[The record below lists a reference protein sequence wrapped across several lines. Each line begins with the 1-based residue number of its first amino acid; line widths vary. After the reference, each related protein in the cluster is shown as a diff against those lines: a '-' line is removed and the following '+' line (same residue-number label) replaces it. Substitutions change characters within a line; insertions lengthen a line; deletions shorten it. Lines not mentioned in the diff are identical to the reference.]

1 MKECIFCEPSRS
13 TIFSNIL
20 FENEL
25 AIVVPDNFPVSQGHL
40 LIIPKEHFENWFA
53 APLLVQNSIQSLL
66 EQAHAWLL
74 QRYQPDG
81 FNIGANCGKAAG
93 QTIFHLHYHV
103 IPRYTNDHPSPSGGI
118 RHAVKTK
125 NEILSI
131 YNDKE

>member
-53 APLLVQNSIQSLL
+53 YFQKGLSEHQVAEADGLMPSLLKSYMKLGAQVACEPAFDEEFDCIDLLTILRKEDLAQSL
-66 EQAHAWLL
+66 
-74 QRYQPDG
+74 
-81 FNIGANCGKAAG
+81 ANRF
-93 QTIFHLHYHV
+93 QV
-103 IPRYTNDHPSPSGGI
+103 VR
-118 RHAVKTK
+118 
-125 NEILSI
+125 
-131 YNDKE
+131 